1 MFKRLDNIKLDNI
14 KLDNIK
20 LDNIVEVSNK
30 CKKDTNPN
38 KINLLVG
45 QLINYKFNCI
55 KNTKNLQN
63 ISYKYLHSSGCPKF
77 IEKSRKFI
85 FNSDNDFLGYQTLS
99 GTGALWL
106 SSQIL
111 KLLNINNIYLP
122 ALSWPNH
129 FKIFE
134 NYKTYNYLNG
144 INTFPNS
151 DYFLNLEPS
160 VFLFHSCCHN
170 PSGIDYTKTQW
181 DNICDYIDVGNH
193 IVIFDNAYQGL
204 ASGNPEEDNYAIK
217 LFADRNIPM
226 MVCTSNSKNLGLYNQ
241 RLGSLFTNLKVENLD
256 DHILQIIRKTYSNPP
271 AYGTYIMNN
280 VDYDE
285 WKTDCLKIVEILNNK
300 KKKLDELLYHNWPG
314 LINTKGLF
322 YMVPLSK
329 NQIELLR
336 DKYSIYLLDNG
347 RMNIAGLEDDKMEYF
362 ANIINTEFY
371 RD

>member
-1 MFKRLDNIKLDNI
+1 MLKKLN
-14 KLDNIK
+14 NIK
-20 LDNIVEVSNK
+20 LDNIVEISNK
-30 CKKDTNPN
+30 CKQDMNPN

-45 QLINYKFNCI
+45 ELTNYKFDCI
-55 KNTKNLQN
+55 KNIKSLEN
-63 ISYKYLHSSGCPKF
+63 ISYKYLPPAGCPEF
-77 IEKSRKFI
+77 IKNSRKLI

-106 SSQIL
+106 SNEIL
-111 KLLNINNIYLP
+111 KLLNINNIYIP
-122 ALSWPNH
+122 ELSWPNH
-129 FKIFE
+129 YKIFE
-134 NYKTYNYLNG
+134 NYKTYNYFNG
-144 INTFPNS
+144 YNIFPNS
-151 DYFLNLEPS
+151 YYFINLEPS

-170 PSGIDYTKTQW
+170 PSGIDYTKEQW
-181 DNICDYIDVGNH
+181 DIICDYIDVGNH
-193 IVIFDNAYQGL
+193 MVIFDNAYQGL

-226 MVCTSNSKNLGLYNQ
+226 MVCTSHSKNLGLYNQ

-300 KKKLDELLYHNWPG
+300 KNKLDELLYHNWPG

-329 NQIELLR
+329 SQIELLR

-371 RD
+371 KD